1 MSGDAV
7 RKRAQDRRHVAAA
20 LLLSLVFHAGGAFL
34 LLRYGPAPKQP
45 PVRKPIEVEFRVI
58 PREAPQQVPLRKQ
71 ESSTASRS
79 KSKPAQG
86 VRQQQSATAQPA
98 HPSEQV
104 AGSSGGATTRH
115 SDDPRASGGAS
126 LQPRISTVLPGIGD
140 GEGDDAQG
148 HTVVNGPGEDGDPE
162 VIAEYTA
169 EKVSR
174 KAQNMVDGVMADYA
188 RNSGTLPPYFSKVQS
203 GMMDG
208 FGKLLPELSEKTKQ
222 EKAHE
227 ALDPWL
233 VPAENYG
240 KTGSPFANP
249 DDERVVTETGL
260 GRIANQGGFN
270 HGDPAEGGRMN
281 QTMQQ
286 LGSMQAMVN
295 AAQRARL
302 KTVLEI
308 RQTSSGALAETVLL
322 EKSGDAKFD
331 EWVIHQTRLL
341 ISELGETE
349 DGDTPWHDES
359 SKGFRSVWQF
369 TWEPP
374 KVKVKL
380 IRVVR
385 TEAKVE

>member
-1 MSGDAV
+1 V
-7 RKRAQDRRHVAAA
+7 KKRAQDRRHVAAA
-20 LLLSLVFHAGGAFL
+20 LLLSVVIHGGGAFL
-34 LLRYGPAPKQP
+34 LLRNTSLPKPQ
-45 PVRKPIEVEFRVI
+45 PVRQPIEVEFRVI
-58 PREAPQQVPLRKQ
+58 PREQPKQVQLPQQKKTK
-71 ESSTASRS
+71 SSYPHPADASRPS
-79 KSKPAQG
+79 ALS
-86 VRQQQSATAQPA
+86 RQERVEPGPSAP
-98 HPSEQV
+98 P
-104 AGSSGGATTRH
+104 GTTRH
-115 SDDPRASGGAS
+115 TDDPRAHGGAN
-126 LQPRISTVLPGIGD
+126 LQPRISTVLPGIGN

-169 EKVSR
+169 EKVGR
-174 KAQNMVDGVMADYA
+174 KAQNMVDGVLADYA

-208 FGKLLPELSEKTKQ
+208 FGKMLPDLSEKTKR

-233 VPAENYG
+233 VPAEQYG

-249 DDERVVTETGL
+249 DDERAVTETGL

-270 HGDPAEGGRMN
+270 HGDPAEAGRMN

-286 LGSMQAMVN
+286 LGSMQAMMN

-302 KTVLEI
+302 KTVLEV
-308 RQTSSGALAETVLL
+308 RQTSSGALAETVVL

-331 EWVIHQTRLL
+331 EWVIHQTRKL
-341 ISELGETE
+341 ISDLGETE

-359 SKGFRSVWQF
+359 SRGFRSVWQF

-380 IRVVR
+380 IRVMR
-385 TEAKVE
+385 TEAKLE

>member
-1 MSGDAV
+1 MTGDAV
-7 RKRAQDRRHVAAA
+7 RKRAQDRRHAAAA

-34 LLRYGPAPKQP
+34 LLRYAGGPKPQ

-58 PREAPQQVPLRKQ
+58 PREAPKQVQ
-71 ESSTASRS
+71 A
-79 KSKPAQG
+79 PAQ
-86 VRQQQSATAQPA
+86 VRVQTPRQAVQSGQATKKTPA
-98 HPSEQV
+98 NGPLPS
-104 AGSSGGATTRH
+104 ALSSQEPGNTRH
-115 SDDPRASGGAS
+115 ADDPRASGAGGAS
-126 LQPRISTVLPGIGD
+126 LQPRISTVLPGIGN
-140 GEGDDAQG
+140 GEGDDAEG
-148 HTVVNGPGEDGDPE
+148 RTVVNGPGEDGDPE
-162 VIAEYTA
+162 AIAEYTR
-169 EKVSR
+169 EQVGR
-174 KAQNMVDGVMADYA
+174 KAQNLVDGVMGDVA

-208 FGKLLPELSEKTKQ
+208 FGKLLPDLSEKTKQ
-222 EKAHE
+222 QKAHE

-233 VPAENYG
+233 VPAETYG

-249 DDERVVTETGL
+249 DDEREVKETGL
-260 GRIANQGGFN
+260 GRIADQGGFN
-270 HGDPAEGGRMN
+270 HSDPAEAGRMN

-295 AAQRARL
+295 AAKRTRL
-302 KTVLEI
+302 KTVLEV
-308 RQTSSGALAETVLL
+308 RQTSSGALAETVVL

-331 EWVIHQTRLL
+331 EWVIHQTRKL
-341 ISELGETE
+341 ISELGETD

-380 IRVVR
+380 IRVMR
-385 TEAKVE
+385 AEAKVE

>member
-1 MSGDAV
+1 MIGDAV
-7 RKRAQDRRHVAAA
+7 KKRAQDRRHALAA

-34 LLRYGPAPKQP
+34 LLRYAPAPK
-45 PVRKPIEVEFRVI
+45 PVETRKPIEVEFRII
-58 PREAPQQVPLRKQ
+58 PRETPQPMPKQVPAPAQQPTK
-71 ESSTASRS
+71 TA
-79 KSKPAQG
+79 KKAQSKPQSSEPHPAEATPPSAISAQE
-86 VRQQQSATAQPA
+86 R
-98 HPSEQV
+98 
-104 AGSSGGATTRH
+104 GSRNA
-115 SDDPRASGGAS
+115 DEPRANGTAS
-126 LQPRISTVLPGIGD
+126 LQPRISTVLPGIGN

-148 HTVVNGPGEDGDPE
+148 HTVVNGPGEDGDPD
-162 VIAEYTA
+162 VIAEYTR
-169 EKVSR
+169 EKVGR
-174 KAQNMVDGVMADYA
+174 KAQNMVDGLMGDAA

-208 FGKLLPELSEKTKQ
+208 FGSLFPDLSEKSKQ

-233 VPAENYG
+233 LPAANYG

-249 DDERVVTETGL
+249 DEEREVTETGL
-260 GRIANQGGFN
+260 GRRADQGGFN
-270 HGDPAEGGRMN
+270 HGDPAEAGRMN

-295 AAQRARL
+295 TSKRARL

-308 RQTSSGALAETVLL
+308 RQTSSGALAETVVL

-331 EWVIHQTRLL
+331 EWVIHQTRRL
-341 ISELGETE
+341 ISDLGETE

-359 SKGFRSVWQF
+359 SNGFRSVWQF

-380 IRVVR
+380 IRVMR
-385 TEAKVE
+385 TEGKVE